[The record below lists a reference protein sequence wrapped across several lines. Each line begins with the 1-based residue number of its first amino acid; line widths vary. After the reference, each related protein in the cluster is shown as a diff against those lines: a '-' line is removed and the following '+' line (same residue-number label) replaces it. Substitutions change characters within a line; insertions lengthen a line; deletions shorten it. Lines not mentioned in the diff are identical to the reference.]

1 MFMSTEINVFRAK
14 LKAAPRRLLSQIRR
28 RIPPPPL
35 GSAPRNPRAWI
46 ALAREKFT
54 SLPPKTQTLMNHH
67 DLVPDSAKITF
78 FQGYIEKEA
87 GEKLQALSSNP
98 TLAAIAEAIDEIIRW
113 VTVAQCAHAHRAG
126 LYFVH
131 AEEFMPLQW
140 ERTIWPI
147 IKDEDFT
154 STLELACGHGRNT
167 EFLRRHAKSIDLVD
181 VNQTCIEA
189 CEGRFGSE
197 KDGCTFRYHLTT
209 GNSLP
214 VPSGSVSFVYTWDSM
229 VHFDKLVVR
238 DYVHEVFRALKPGG
252 SAFLHHSNYGTVAPN
267 SNWINNHG
275 SRSDMTAELMREYAD
290 EAGLKIK
297 FQRSSGTA
305 DGWGIDD
312 LDCLSLLARPAQVVG
327 ASSNGT
333 GRSC

>member
-1 MFMSTEINVFRAK
+1 MNTEISVFKAK
-14 LKAAPRRLLSQIRR
+14 LKVAPRRLLSQIRR

-46 ALAREKFT
+46 ALARERFS
-54 SLPPKTQTLMNHH
+54 SLPPKTQVLMNHH
-67 DLVPDSAKITF
+67 DLVPDSATIAF
-78 FQGYIEKEA
+78 FQRYVEKEA
-87 GEKLQALSSNP
+87 GQKLQSLSTNP
-98 TLAAIAEAIDEIIRW
+98 TPAAIAEAIDEIIRW

-147 IKDEDFT
+147 IRDEDFT

-167 EFLRRHAKSIDLVD
+167 EFLRQHAKSIDLVD
-181 VNQTCIEA
+181 VNRTCIDA
-189 CEGRFGSE
+189 CEKRFGSE

-214 VPSGSVSFVYTWDSM
+214 VPGGSISFVYTWDSM

-238 DYVHEVFRALKPGG
+238 DYVHEVLRVLKPGG
-252 SAFLHHSNYGTVAPN
+252 SAFLHHSNYGTVAPD
-267 SNWINNHG
+267 SNWIKNHG
-275 SRSDMTAELMREYAD
+275 SRSDMTAELMREYAE

-297 FQRSSGTA
+297 FQRLSGTA

-312 LDCLSLLARPAQVVG
+312 LDCLSLLAKPAQ
-327 ASSNGT
+327 AQKFT
-333 GRSC
+333 GQIV